1 MNSSPKLDPILVAI
15 LDSGRH
21 TKHRVHSPHVRP
33 SLDRNGEL
41 VRLHRGSYMPKR
53 RWSALSTED
62 RHLAAMLSAQ
72 RAATRPLVFSR
83 LSAAILLGLSV
94 HKPRDTRVH
103 IVTSESGAGKTTAGI
118 VRHRCPIDSAEI
130 VSVHGLLCTSPF
142 RTLLDLARFE
152 PAELALAAAD
162 SYLRQEYRVGRIVD
176 SNEVE
181 QWREAFAIRLRLLR
195 GHRGVRRAL
204 QVCELADARCDS
216 VLESVSHLQLR
227 RLGFDVALQVA
238 VPARYGGHYFVDFEL
253 LGLGV
258 FAECD
263 GKSKY
268 TNSVLRGGL
277 SAEEVV
283 YREKRREEWISSST
297 GKRIVRW
304 GYADV
309 ATPITLAQ
317 LLESY
322 GVPIP
327 KSPSGR
333 ANSSRLDFE

>member
-1 MNSSPKLDPILVAI
+1 MDSSPKLDPILVAI

-33 SLDRNGEL
+33 SLDRNGDF
-41 VRLHRGSYMPKR
+41 VRLHRGSYLPKR
-53 RWSALSTED
+53 RWSALSIED
-62 RHLAAMLSAQ
+62 RHLATMLSAQ

-83 LSAAILLGLSV
+83 ISAAILLGLSTYQ
-94 HKPRDTRVH
+94 PRDTRVH
-103 IVTSESGAGKTTAGI
+103 VVTSESGAGKTSAGI
-118 VRHRCPIDSAEI
+118 VRHRCPIESADI
-130 VSVHGLLCTSPF
+130 VSVHGLLCTSPL

-152 PAELALAAAD
+152 PTELALAATD
-162 SYLRQEYRVGRIVD
+162 SYLRQEYRVGRNLD
-176 SNEVE
+176 LNGVE
-181 QWREAFAIRLRLLR
+181 DWRDAYADRLLHLR
-195 GHRGVRRAL
+195 GHRGVRFAW
-204 QVCELADARCDS
+204 QVCELADPRCDS

-238 VPARYGGHYFVDFEL
+238 VPARVRGHYFVDFEL

-268 TNSVLRGGL
+268 TDIVLRGGL
-277 SAEEVV
+277 SAEEVM
-283 YREKRREEWISSST
+283 YREKRREEWIASTT
-297 GKRIVRW
+297 GKRVVRW

-309 ATPITLAQ
+309 ATPMTLAQ

-327 KSPSGR
+327 NPPSDRPR
-333 ANSSRLDFE
+333 ASRIDFK